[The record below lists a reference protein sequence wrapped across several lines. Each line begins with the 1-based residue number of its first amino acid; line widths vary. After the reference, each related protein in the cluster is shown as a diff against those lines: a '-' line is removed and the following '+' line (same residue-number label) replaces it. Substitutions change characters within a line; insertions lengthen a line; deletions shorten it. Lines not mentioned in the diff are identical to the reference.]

1 MIMKNINYIQAL
13 EKAVKEKYGDI
24 ATMNPKHF
32 WDENKE
38 KQYIEDTK
46 LTLITE
52 NDNFALK
59 QKVEID
65 GILIAKSVL
74 QQKENRVCRECKK
87 YSFNQKDDLYL
98 NKFNSCYKCYLCK
111 EG

>member
-1 MIMKNINYIQAL
+1 MKNINFIQAL

-38 KQYIEDTK
+38 KQYIEDAK
-46 LTLITE
+46 LTLMTE
-52 NDNFALK
+52 NNNSDLK

-65 GILIAKSVL
+65 GILISKSVL
-74 QQKENRVCRECKK
+74 QQKENRICGECKK